1 MKIILL
7 GPPGAGK
14 GTQAQV
20 LCSHFSIPQIS
31 TGDMLRA
38 AVAEKS
44 ELGLQAGSL
53 MSSGALVPDNL
64 IIALIKE
71 RIQADDCS
79 NGYLLDG
86 FPRTIP
92 QAESLID
99 EAITIDAVV
108 EIQVADKEIVNRLS
122 GRRFHANSGRT
133 YHVIYNPPKQ
143 AGVDDE
149 TGEELIQRPDDSE
162 ATVKNRL
169 NVYHQQTEP
178 LVAFYN
184 DVAANNESL
193 TYIAIEGVGSMDDIS
208 ASILNKLSS

>member
-20 LCSHFSIPQIS
+20 LCSHYSIPQIS

-38 AVAEKS
+38 AVAEGS
-44 ELGLQAGSL
+44 ELGLKAGSL
-53 MSSGALVPDNL
+53 MSSGALVPDDL

-71 RIQADDCS
+71 RVQADDCN

-108 EIQVADKEIVNRLS
+108 EIQVPDEEIVNRLS
-122 GRRFHANSGRT
+122 GRRVHQDSGRT
-133 YHVIYNPPKQ
+133 YHLIYNPPKQ

-149 TGEELIQRPDDSE
+149 TGEALIQRPDDSE
-162 ATVKNRL
+162 DTVKNRL
-169 NVYHQQTEP
+169 KVYHQQTEP
-178 LVAFYN
+178 LVAFYS
-184 DVAANNESL
+184 DLASKNESL
-193 TYIAIEGVGSMDDIS
+193 NYIAIKGIGSMDDIS
-208 ASILNKLSS
+208 ASILSSL